1 MYLRPATKRTFVQL
15 FIELCEIYREA
26 LHEAFDAGA
35 STLSA
40 VGEIVVPYRRL
51 AAGPTLVLEYD
62 ECREVQEQAGDS
74 CPAVDSFP
82 PVEQSQHE
90 HGRNEHIDE

>member
-35 STLSA
+35 STLSM
-40 VGEIVVPYRRL
+40 VGEIVVTYDLPY
-51 AAGPTLVLEYD
+51 
-62 ECREVQEQAGDS
+62 
-74 CPAVDSFP
+74 
-82 PVEQSQHE
+82 
-90 HGRNEHIDE
+90 